1 MRKKP
6 PKYRLVA
13 SRAEVKGVR
22 IKRFRLSPAGALA
35 RLDNRAKAT
44 R

>member
-1 MRKKP
+1 MKKKP
-6 PKYRLVA
+6 RKYRLVA

-22 IKRFRLSPAGALA
+22 IKRFRLTPADALV